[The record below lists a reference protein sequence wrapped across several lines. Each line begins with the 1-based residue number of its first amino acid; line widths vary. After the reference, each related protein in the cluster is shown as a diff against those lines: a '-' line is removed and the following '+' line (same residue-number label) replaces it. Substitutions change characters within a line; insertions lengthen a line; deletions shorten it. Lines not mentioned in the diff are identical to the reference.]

1 MFRLASELGA
11 AGMRV
16 VTTTTT
22 HISEDQV
29 QFAPSFILPERIDLL
44 AERLDR
50 FGHCLIAGP
59 PDGKGRVHGV
69 LPELIALLKER
80 SDVDIIVVEA
90 DGSRSLPFKAP
101 GAHEPVVPDI
111 TTILVPIAGLDAL
124 GQPLDDA
131 HVHRPE
137 IIASLAQQRPG
148 SLVTGETVARVLSH
162 PQGGAKQL
170 PAGARLVPVLNL
182 ADDETAVP
190 RAREIAQKLL
200 KLAVADSVII
210 SAMRGEPPVRETW
223 APIAGVILAEG
234 QSMGRGSMDH
244 VLPPKHLSLAVNAAR
259 VALEAGLDP
268 VVAVLRR
275 QAEEVAQA
283 LAGMPVCTIVHTHF
297 EASRSSSVRMAIE
310 ALPERTGAAVI
321 MAAGQPVAAVGA
333 VRDLVRAHRRSFAPA
348 CAFGFDDNFANPV
361 LFDRSLFRELRES
374 GREAGWRLL
383 LEKYRDSLV
392 IIG

>member
-29 QFAPSFILPERIDLL
+29 RFAPASILPARLDLL
-44 AERLDR
+44 TDRLDR

-69 LPELIALLKER
+69 LPELIARLKER

-101 GAHEPVVPDI
+101 GAHEPVVPDS

-137 IIASLAQQRPG
+137 IISSLAQQQPG
-148 SLVTGETVARVLSH
+148 SIVTGNIVARVLSH

-170 PAGARLVPVLNL
+170 PAGARLVPVLNR
-182 ADDETAVP
+182 ADDETAVL
-190 RAREIAQKLL
+190 RAREIAAQLL
-200 KLAVADSVII
+200 KSAVVDSVII

-223 APIAGVILAEG
+223 APAAGVILTDG
-234 QSMGRGSMDH
+234 QSMGRGSTDH
-244 VLPPKHLSLAVNAAR
+244 LLPPKHLYLAVCAAR

-268 VVAVLRR
+268 VVAVLGQ
-275 QAEEVAQA
+275 QAEETAQA
-283 LAGMPVCTIVHTHF
+283 LAGMPVGTVVNTNF
-297 EASRSSSVRMAIE
+297 AAGQNSSVRTAIE
-310 ALPERTGAAVI
+310 ALPARTGAAVI
-321 MAAGQPVAAVGA
+321 LAAGQPFAAA
-333 VRDLVRAHRRSFAPA
+333 ETVRDLVRAHRRSFAPA
-348 CAFGFDDNFANPV
+348 CAFGFEGKFGNPV
-361 LFDRSLFRELRES
+361 LFDRSLFCELRES
-374 GREAGWRLL
+374 GGEAGYWPL

-392 IIG
+392 IPG